1 MSKPANQFDD
11 MMRAAQDMA
20 KAIQQ
25 SFSFSHAAQPD
36 GAWPTMSK
44 EWMEMLFGNAVNTGG
59 LDAKTKLLLTLSG
72 LMMQGVN
79 NETAFSQTI
88 RHLREAEV
96 TDQEITETI
105 AFMSVFA
112 GVPAMTKGM
121 TLAGAVL
128 SPNKK
133 EDQ

>member
-36 GAWPTMSK
+36 AAWPTMSK
-44 EWMEMLFGNAVNTGG
+44 EWMEMLFGNAINKGG
-59 LDAKTKLLLTLSG
+59 LDSKTKLLLTISG
-72 LMMQGVN
+72 LMMQGIN

-88 RHLREAEV
+88 RHLKEAEV

-121 TLAGAVL
+121 TLAGAIL
-128 SPNKK
+128 SPNKE
-133 EDQ
+133 ED